1 MVHSQRTETDHDQYR
16 HQKESAVPCR
26 NIHIGPRQGQGLGPI
41 VSYCPN
47 GSFTLH
53 GTRTGTRMEMM
64 DFCIMLCT
72 VHTTQGQTQ
81 GTGPGT
87 NGFQT
92 HFTTGSGTRQK

>member
-1 MVHSQRTETDHDQYR
+1 M
-16 HQKESAVPCR
+16 ESTVPCR
-26 NIHIGPRQGQGLGPI
+26 NIHIGPRQGQRPGPI

-53 GTRTGTRMEMM
+53 GTRIGTRMEMM
-64 DFCIMLCT
+64 GLYIMLCT
-72 VHTTQGQTQ
+72 VLTTQRQTQ

-92 HFTTGSGTRQK
+92 HFTAGSGTRQK